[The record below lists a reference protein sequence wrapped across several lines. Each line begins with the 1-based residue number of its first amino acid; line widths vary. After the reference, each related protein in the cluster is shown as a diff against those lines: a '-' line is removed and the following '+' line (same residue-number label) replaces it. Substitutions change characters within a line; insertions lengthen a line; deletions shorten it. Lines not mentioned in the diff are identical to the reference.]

1 MRAKRKIMVFIVLVC
16 VGGLLYAMLHLYVNG
31 KHDADRQADASTE
44 TFTDRMA
51 EVSEDIDTEDEQGM
65 ELSAAESDQD
75 TESGISDKEN
85 TTEVSQAAFI
95 QSEYQRIMELPAG
108 NMAVEGMVSDE
119 LINRLF
125 FSNAIDDTLLAR
137 INGYSYTP
145 NDTVGVN
152 DLSYLRMLYYGSDG
166 NTYVGEMIV
175 NWKIADKVLEI
186 FQKLYENQYPIEK
199 MVLIDTYH
207 AEDEA
212 SMSDNNTSAFNYRP
226 IAGSKKLSKHSYGLA
241 IDLNPKYNPYV
252 KTAFDGTTICQPENG
267 RSYIDRSL
275 DFAYKIDEN
284 DLAYQLFTEAGFTWG
299 GHWNSLKDYQ
309 HFEYDAN

>member
-16 VGGLLYAMLHLYVNG
+16 VAGLLYAMLHLYVNG
-31 KHDADRQADASTE
+31 KHDADRQAEASTE
-44 TFTDRMA
+44 TSTDRMA
-51 EVSEDIDTEDEQGM
+51 ESMDTEQMQEMQQ
-65 ELSAAESDQD
+65 LATESDQD
-75 TESGISDKEN
+75 TESGISDKEK

-125 FSNAIDDTLLAR
+125 FANAIDDALLAR

-199 MVLIDTYH
+199 MMLIDTYY

-226 IAGSKKLSKHSYGLA
+226 IAGSKKL
-241 IDLNPKYNPYV
+241 
-252 KTAFDGTTICQPENG
+252 
-267 RSYIDRSL
+267 
-275 DFAYKIDEN
+275 
-284 DLAYQLFTEAGFTWG
+284 
-299 GHWNSLKDYQ
+299 
-309 HFEYDAN
+309 

>member
-1 MRAKRKIMVFIVLVC
+1 
-16 VGGLLYAMLHLYVNG
+16 
-31 KHDADRQADASTE
+31 
-44 TFTDRMA
+44 
-51 EVSEDIDTEDEQGM
+51 
-65 ELSAAESDQD
+65 
-75 TESGISDKEN
+75 
-85 TTEVSQAAFI
+85 
-95 QSEYQRIMELPAG
+95 MELPAG

-125 FSNAIDDTLLAR
+125 FANAIDDTLLAR

-199 MVLIDTYH
+199 MMLIDTYY

-252 KTAFDGTTICQPENG
+252 KRNSDGTTICQPENG
-267 RSYIDRSL
+267 RSYIDRRL